1 MSFDPYQVL
10 GEEREVSSE
19 VLKASYRRLVRE
31 NHPDVAPDK
40 AAATIR
46 MAQINQAW
54 HLIGDPQKRAQFD
67 ARARLA
73 EIKSQNQARQARESA
88 QRARS
93 TSPKS
98 PAPRV
103 KPAAPQSRAATRE
116 KSARRQKS
124 TSRTK
129 PARPNASPR
138 REMRLL
144 HQISLASQL
153 FHRERK
159 VKEAT
164 ALCRAVLLA
173 DGRNVAARELMGDI
187 FAHQGLFDYALM
199 MFDQALQIAPDDA
212 MLRRKRDRL
221 EIAYSQSKAAPRAE
235 KNTRPSLWNR
245 LRAKFSRQQATG
257 NRQ

>member
-10 GEEREVSSE
+10 GEEREVSFE
-19 VLKASYRRLVRE
+19 VLKASYRRLVRD

-40 AAATIR
+40 TAATIR

-54 HLIGDPQKRAQFD
+54 RLVGDPQKRAEFD
-67 ARARLA
+67 SRARLA
-73 EIKSQNQARQARESA
+73 EIESQNQARQARESA

-93 TSPKS
+93 TPQKS
-98 PAPRV
+98 PPRA
-103 KPAAPQSRAATRE
+103 KPAVPQSRAATRE

-129 PARPNASPR
+129 VARHNASPM
-138 REMRLL
+138 REMRLV

-187 FAHQGLFDYALM
+187 FAYQGLFDYALM

-221 EIAYSQSKAAPRAE
+221 EIAHSQSNAAPHPE
-235 KNTRPSLWNR
+235 KSTRPSLWHR
-245 LRAKFSRQQATG
+245 LRA
-257 NRQ
+257 